1 MTSVVS
7 DVTATRVRESSA
19 RTLAGEHFG
28 LLRNVRRRADA
39 VTALLDVRVWP
50 HAELGTLIEF
60 LRSTVLRHASDEEV
74 LIYPNDCHGGPFA
87 DLSAGHARL
96 YALTAQLERVH
107 TERCP
112 LGELRDLVAELIDTL
127 RRHLLTEH
135 DIFETLASVDPAPTT
150 QDTVSRNED
159 EEEPVTIRLD
169 DLPDELAVQMCIE
182 RVLRLAPG
190 HRAEVRTS
198 SRAHLRAIT
207 DWLRDFDAA
216 RYGLA
221 RRAGAD
227 GETLLEIT
235 CRTREAW

>member
-1 MTSVVS
+1 MTTIVEDLS
-7 DVTATRVRESSA
+7 TTRVRASSA

-28 LLRNVRRRADA
+28 LLRNVRHRADA

-50 HAELGTLIEF
+50 HAELSTLIEF
-60 LRSTVLRHASDEEV
+60 LRSSVLRHASDEEV

-107 TERCP
+107 AERCP
-112 LGELRDLVAELIDTL
+112 LGELRDLVAELIETL
-127 RRHLLTEH
+127 RRHLVAEH
-135 DIFETLASVDPAPTT
+135 DIFETVASIDLAPTT
-150 QDTVSRNED
+150 QETVSRDED
-159 EEEPVTIRLD
+159 EPVAIRLD
-169 DLPDELAVQMCIE
+169 DLPDDLAVQMCIE

-198 SRAHLRAIT
+198 SRAHLRAIS

-221 RRAGAD
+221 RSAVAD
-227 GETLLEIT
+227 GEALLEVT